1 MTSHGQEPLLAAR
14 LRTAVLAIL
23 VMVLVGMEAEL
34 LLLKHTEE
42 AWQLVPVAL
51 IPAALATLAWHGL
64 SRGTAA
70 LRAFQAL
77 MAVSMVSGTIGIIL
91 HYRANVV
98 DSGESDPSLSGLA
111 LYAAAAQGSIPA
123 LAPGTMVQIGLLG
136 LVFAYRH
143 PRFKTNIEPN
153 PSQET

>member
-1 MTSHGQEPLLAAR
+1 MNAPAQEPLLAAR
-14 LRTAVLAIL
+14 LRAAVLAIL
-23 VMVLVGMEAEL
+23 VMVLAGMEVEL

-42 AWQLVPVAL
+42 IWQLVPVVL
-51 IPAALATLAWHGL
+51 LPLALATLAWHGL

-70 LRAFQAL
+70 LRAFQGL
-77 MAVSMVSGTIGIIL
+77 MALSLASGAAGVIL
-91 HYRANVV
+91 HYRANVI

-111 LYAAAAQGSIPA
+111 LYAAAAVGSIPA

-143 PRFKTNIEPN
+143 PRFNKSSEPN
-153 PSQET
+153 PSPEA